1 MSTHAYVLVVLR
13 TLNEPGEKDYI
24 TALRQKGYHIEFV
37 SVDQDPLPILLSHP
51 PIVACFEYDYPDLQ
65 GLADLRQAKQRAA
78 SVPLLMITQAH
89 SESLA
94 VWAFRARVWD
104 YFVQPVDLT
113 RFMAVVAS
121 LYQLRSLNPCPQA
134 RKQAADVANQIPPEA
149 RLRCSTTNSQQVQ
162 LERAISYIEQHL
174 HHKLAQAEVA
184 AQCGVTS
191 FQLSRLFRKL
201 TGNTFQGFLL
211 ERRID
216 EAKRLLANPRTS
228 ITDVCFSVGFRDLS
242 YFTRTFQKHVGH
254 TPTLY
259 RQTLNLPVP
268 ASTSAA
274 TTAPMSIHT
283 GESLTPVRRPLLDLG
298 RSQGVTCGQ
307 ELSS

>member
-1 MSTHAYVLVVLR
+1 MSAHAYVLIVLR
-13 TLNEPGEKDYI
+13 TLNEPEERDYVV
-24 TALRQKGYHIEFV
+24 ALRQKGYRIEFV
-37 SVDQDPLPILLSHP
+37 GAEQDPLPILLSRP
-51 PIVACFEYDYPDLQ
+51 PIVACFEYDYPDLK
-65 GLADLRQAKQRAA
+65 GLTDLRQAKQHAA

-94 VWAFRARVWD
+94 VWAFRTRVWD
-104 YFVQPVDLT
+104 YFVQPVDLA
-113 RFMAVVAS
+113 RFLGVVAS
-121 LYQLRSLNPCPQA
+121 LTQLRSLNSGSHE
-134 RKQAADVANQIPPEA
+134 RKQAAAVVNQIPPEA
-149 RLRCSTTNSQQVQ
+149 RLHCCTTSSQQLQ

-174 HHKLAQAEVA
+174 HQKLAQAEVA
-184 AQCGVTS
+184 AQCGITS

-254 TPTLY
+254 TPTHY
-259 RQTLNLPVP
+259 RQRLNLQPPAIAAGVEPMPINLHDKLTP
-268 ASTSAA
+268 AS
-274 TTAPMSIHT
+274 
-283 GESLTPVRRPLLDLG
+283 RPLISTSHLQD
-298 RSQGVTCGQ
+298 STCPQ
-307 ELSS
+307 VVSP

>member
-13 TLNEPGEKDYI
+13 TLNEPEERDYVV
-24 TALRQKGYHIEFV
+24 ALRQKGYRIEFV
-37 SVDQDPLPILLSHP
+37 NAEQDPLPVLLTHP
-51 PIVACFEYDYPDLQ
+51 PVVACFEYDYPDLQ
-65 GLADLRQAKQRAA
+65 GLTDLRQAKQRAA

-104 YFVQPVDLT
+104 YFVQPVDLA
-113 RFMAVVAS
+113 RFMGVVGS
-121 LYQLRSLNPCPQA
+121 LYQLRSLSPATQE
-134 RKQAADVANQIPPEA
+134 RKQAPDVANRIPPEA
-149 RLRCSTTNSQQVQ
+149 RLRCCTSGSSQQLQ

-174 HHKLAQAEVA
+174 HQKLAQAEVA
-184 AQCGVTS
+184 AQCGITS

-228 ITDVCFSVGFRDLS
+228 VTDVCFSVGFRDLS

-259 RQTLNLPVP
+259 RQTLYVQAPAIAPDPMPV
-268 ASTSAA
+268 
-274 TTAPMSIHT
+274 HRY
-283 GESLTPVRRPLLDLG
+283 EKLTPTYRPLLASGSLQDQPCPQQI
-298 RSQGVTCGQ
+298 ST
-307 ELSS
+307 

>member
-13 TLNEPGEKDYI
+13 TLNEPEERDYVV
-24 TALRQKGYHIEFV
+24 ALRQKGYHIEFV
-37 SVDQDPLPILLSHP
+37 STEQDPLPILLSHP
-51 PIVACFEYDYPDLQ
+51 PIVACFEYDYPDLK
-65 GLADLRQAKQRAA
+65 GLTDLRQAKQHAA

-94 VWAFRARVWD
+94 VWAFRTRVWD
-104 YFVQPVDLT
+104 YFVQPVDLA
-113 RFMAVVAS
+113 RFIGVVAS
-121 LYQLRSLNPCPQA
+121 LAQLRSLNPGSQE
-134 RKQAADVANQIPPEA
+134 RKQAAAVVNQIPPEA
-149 RLRCSTTNSQQVQ
+149 RLRCCTTSSQQIQ

-174 HHKLAQAEVA
+174 YQKLAQAEVA
-184 AQCGVTS
+184 AQCGITS

-201 TGNTFQGFLL
+201 TGNTFQGYLL

-254 TPTLY
+254 TPTHY
-259 RQTLNLPVP
+259 RQRLNLQPP
-268 ASTSAA
+268 ASAA
-274 TTAPMSIHT
+274 VVEPMPINPYDK
-283 GESLTPVRRPLLDLG
+283 LTPASRPLVSTNQLQD
-298 RSQGVTCGQ
+298 STCPQ
-307 ELSS
+307 VVSP